1 MINEHDEYYDD
12 DNLNA
17 EKIPVRLTLNGGQL
31 LMITMV
37 MTMMMTTLMK
47 SPMRLTLPGTLTI
60 TSGVR
65 PYL

>member
-37 MTMMMTTLMK
+37 MTVMMTTLM
-47 SPMRLTLPGTLTI
+47 RI
-60 TSGVR
+60 IQ
-65 PYL
+65 